1 MKTNVK
7 INGQSVVV
15 ALPQE
20 VEQIAQNVSVEK
32 RTEVQ
37 TVLNQVFEGVSNMRE
52 QLDSVE
58 VKDEGDVRGMKQA
71 GAIRLEVKR
80 VRLSAEKVFDAK
92 RAEVQQKMLGFKTE
106 DQLWLKAKQ
115 TMQILTK
122 EIEENAKWKEDTKK
136 RHEAEQLEL
145 RTQQREFAI
154 SKLGVE
160 ISRSDFEAM
169 SDEAFAIF
177 YQGLVEQN
185 KKQIEEEQRAE
196 AERLAKE
203 AQERAEK
210 ERLEAENRRLREEAQ
225 ERARKEAEEQNRI
238 RMEEEAKRKAEA
250 RLAAAPDKEK
260 LEQLAFVFECVPM
273 PLLSTAEGQ
282 DLIRKVIILQGKL
295 VDFIKTNSAN
305 L

>member
-1 MKTNVK
+1 MKK
-7 INGQSVVV
+7 AMIV

-37 TVLNQVFEGVSNMRE
+37 TVLNQVFEGVSKMRE

-80 VRLSAEKVFDAK
+80 VRLDAEKVFDAK

-154 SKLGVE
+154 SKLGAE
-160 ISRSDFEAM
+160 IPRSDFEAM

-185 KKQIEEEQRAE
+185 NRRIEEEQRAE

-203 AQERAEK
+203 AQERAER
-210 ERLEAENRRLREEAQ
+210 ERLEAENKRLREEAQ
-225 ERARKEAEEQNRI
+225 ERARKEAEEQGRI
-238 RMEEEAKRKAEA
+238 RMEEEERRKAEA

-260 LEQLAFVFECVPM
+260 LKQLAFAFESIPM

-282 DLIRKVIILQGKL
+282 DLIRKVTILQGKL
-295 VDFIKTNSAN
+295 VDFIKTNSEN

>member
-1 MKTNVK
+1 MKK
-7 INGQSVVV
+7 AMIV

-37 TVLNQVFEGVSNMRE
+37 TVLNQVFEGVSKMRE

-80 VRLSAEKVFDAK
+80 VRLDAEKVFDAK

-154 SKLGVE
+154 AKLGAE
-160 ISRSDFEAM
+160 IPRSDFEAM
-169 SDEAFAIF
+169 SDDAFAIF

-185 KKQIEEEQRAE
+185 NRRIEEEQRAE

-203 AQERAEK
+203 AHERAER

-225 ERARKEAEEQNRI
+225 ERARKEAEEQSRI

-260 LEQLAFVFECVPM
+260 LEKLAFVFESIPM

-282 DLIRKVIILQGKL
+282 DLIRKVVILQGKI
-295 VDFIKTNSAN
+295 VDFIKTNSEN